1 MANTFSANY
10 SLVKSEIGGDNQNWG
25 TNIHSTI
32 DAVDSQLVNKLDTEI
47 AKADTSSAIS
57 FTGGGSNTITAA
69 SGNLFEDFK
78 TGDKIKISGASSGGN
93 NGTHVI
99 ASKTNQN
106 TIVVTAASTLVNEGT
121 LHSGTGTPTITY
133 NLVLEPAT
141 IDAGDVTVS
150 DSLTVEGN
158 TTLGNANT
166 DTVTFTGKVAT
177 DILPSA
183 DGSYDLGGTGA
194 EWQDLHIDGTA
205 NIDALVADGTYA
217 LSGSGTI
224 AGCSSL
230 TLTGTT
236 ISMSGYTIGS
246 NAEGTRTVSTSAP
259 SGGANGDIHYEY

>member
-1 MANTFSANY
+1 MANTFTTNY

-25 TNIHSTI
+25 TNIHNTI
-32 DAVDSQLVNKLDTEI
+32 TAVDSQLVNKLDTEI

-78 TGDKIKISGASSGGN
+78 TGDKIKISGASSGAN

-106 TIVVTAASTLVNEGT
+106 TIVVTGASTLATESAGQ
-121 LHSGTGTPTITY
+121 TISY
-133 NLVLEPAT
+133 NLVFEPAT
-141 IDAGDVTVS
+141 IDAGVTTV

-158 TTLGNANT
+158 TTLGDANT

-246 NAEGTRTVSTSAP
+246 NAEGVRTVSTGEP
-259 SGGANGDIHYEY
+259 SGGNNGDVHYEY

>member
-1 MANTFSANY
+1 MANTFTTNY

-25 TNIHSTI
+25 TNIHNTI
-32 DAVDSQLVNKLDTEI
+32 TAVDSQLVNKLDTEI
-47 AKADTSSAIS
+47 AKVQTSTVIS

-78 TGDKIKISGASSGGN
+78 TGDKIKISGASSGAN

-106 TIVVTAASTLVNEGT
+106 TIVVTGASTLATESAGQ
-121 LHSGTGTPTITY
+121 TISY
-133 NLVLEPAT
+133 NLVFEPAT
-141 IDAGDVTVS
+141 IDAGVTTV

-158 TTLGNANT
+158 TTLGDANT

-183 DGSYDLGGTGA
+183 DGQYDLGGTGA

-217 LSGSGTI
+217 LSGSCTI

-246 NAEGTRTVSTSAP
+246 NAEGVRTVGTGAP
-259 SGGANGDIHYEY
+259 SGGENGDIHYEY

>member
-1 MANTFSANY
+1 MKI
-10 SLVKSEIGGDNQNWG
+10 L
-25 TNIHSTI
+25 
-32 DAVDSQLVNKLDTEI
+32 KLDTI
-47 AKADTSSAIS
+47 
-57 FTGGGSNTITAA
+57 
-69 SGNLFEDFK
+69 
-78 TGDKIKISGASSGGN
+78 
-93 NGTHVI
+93 VI
-99 ASKTNQN
+99 
-106 TIVVTAASTLVNEGT
+106 TAASTLADESAGQ
-121 LHSGTGTPTITY
+121 TISY
-133 NLVLEPAT
+133 NLVFEPAT

-246 NAEGTRTVSTSAP
+246 NAEGVRTVSTGEP
-259 SGGANGDIHYEY
+259 SGGNNGDVHYEY

>member
-47 AKADTSSAIS
+47 AKVQTSTVIS

-78 TGDKIKISGASSGGN
+78 TGDKIKISGASSGAN

-106 TIVVTAASTLVNEGT
+106 TIVVTGASTLATESAGQ
-121 LHSGTGTPTITY
+121 TISY
-133 NLVLEPAT
+133 NLVFEPAT
-141 IDAGDVTVS
+141 IDAGVTTV

-158 TTLGNANT
+158 TTLGDANT

-246 NAEGTRTVSTSAP
+246 NAEGVRTVSTSAP

>member
-32 DAVDSQLVNKLDTEI
+32 DAVDTQLVNKVDAGI
-47 AKADTSSAIS
+47 IKAQTSSAIS
-57 FTGGGSNTITAA
+57 FTASGRIITAA

-106 TIVVTAASTLVNEGT
+106 TIVVTGASTLATESAGQ
-121 LHSGTGTPTITY
+121 TISY
-133 NLVLEPAT
+133 NLVFEPAT

-230 TLTGTT
+230 TLTGTS
-236 ISMSGYTIGS
+236 INMSGYTIGS

>member
-1 MANTFSANY
+1 MANTFTTNY

-25 TNIHSTI
+25 QNVHNTI
-32 DAVDSQLVNKLDTEI
+32 TAVDSQLVNKLDTEI
-47 AKADTSSAIS
+47 AKVQTSTAIS
-57 FTGGGSNTITAA
+57 FTASGRIITAA

-78 TGDKIKISGASSGGN
+78 SGDKIKMSGTSSGGN

-106 TIVVTAASTLVNEGT
+106 TIVITAASTLADESAGQ
-121 LHSGTGTPTITY
+121 TISY
-133 NLVLEPAT
+133 NLVFEPAT
-141 IDAGDVTVS
+141 IDAGVTTV

-158 TTLGNANT
+158 TTLGDANT

-246 NAEGTRTVSTSAP
+246 NAEGVRTVGTSAP
-259 SGGANGDIHYEY
+259 SSSDGANGDIHYEY

>member
-1 MANTFSANY
+1 MANTFTTNY

-25 TNIHSTI
+25 TNIHNTI
-32 DAVDSQLVNKLDTEI
+32 TAVDSQLVNKLDTEI
-47 AKADTSSAIS
+47 AKVQTSTVIS
-57 FTGGGSNTITAA
+57 FTASGRIITAA

-78 TGDKIKISGASSGGN
+78 SGDKIKISGASSGGN

-106 TIVVTAASTLVNEGT
+106 TIVITAASTLADESAGQ
-121 LHSGTGTPTITY
+121 TISY
-133 NLVLEPAT
+133 NLVFEPAT
-141 IDAGDVTVS
+141 IDAGVTTV

-158 TTLGNANT
+158 TTLGDANT

-246 NAEGTRTVSTSAP
+246 NAEGVRTVGTSAP
-259 SGGANGDIHYEY
+259 SSSDGANGDIHYEY

>member
-1 MANTFSANY
+1 MANTFTTNY

-25 TNIHSTI
+25 TNIHNTI
-32 DAVDSQLVNKLDTEI
+32 TAVDSQLVNKLDTEI
-47 AKADTSSAIS
+47 AKVQTSTVIS

-78 TGDKIKISGASSGGN
+78 TGDKIKISGASSGAN

-106 TIVVTAASTLVNEGT
+106 TIVVTGASTLATESAGQ
-121 LHSGTGTPTITY
+121 TISY
-133 NLVLEPAT
+133 NLVFEPAT
-141 IDAGDVTVS
+141 IDAGVTTV

-158 TTLGNANT
+158 TTLGDANT

-246 NAEGTRTVSTSAP
+246 NAEGVRTVGTDAP
-259 SGGANGDIHYEY
+259 SGGENGDIHYEY

>member
-1 MANTFSANY
+1 MANTFTTNY

-106 TIVVTAASTLVNEGT
+106 TIVVTGASTLATESAGQ
-121 LHSGTGTPTITY
+121 TISY
-133 NLVLEPAT
+133 NLVFEPAT

-246 NAEGTRTVSTSAP
+246 NAEGVRTVSTGEP
-259 SGGANGDIHYEY
+259 SGGNNGDVHYEY

>member
-1 MANTFSANY
+1 MANTFTTNY

-25 TNIHSTI
+25 QNVHNTI
-32 DAVDSQLVNKLDTEI
+32 TAVDSQLVNKLDTEI
-47 AKADTSSAIS
+47 AKVQTSTAIS
-57 FTGGGSNTITAA
+57 FTASGRIITAA

-78 TGDKIKISGASSGGN
+78 TGDKIKMSGASSGGN

-106 TIVVTAASTLVNEGT
+106 TIVITAASTLADESAGQ
-121 LHSGTGTPTITY
+121 TISY
-133 NLVLEPAT
+133 NLVFEPAT
-141 IDAGDVTVS
+141 IDAGVTTV

-158 TTLGNANT
+158 TTLGDANT

-259 SGGANGDIHYEY
+259 SSSDGANGDIHYEY

>member
-32 DAVDSQLVNKLDTEI
+32 DAVDSHLVNKLDTEI

-106 TIVVTAASTLVNEGT
+106 TIVVSGASTLATESAGQ
-121 LHSGTGTPTITY
+121 TISY
-133 NLVLEPAT
+133 NLVFEPAT

-246 NAEGTRTVSTSAP
+246 NAEGVRTVSTGEP
-259 SGGANGDIHYEY
+259 SGGNNGDVHYEY

>member
-1 MANTFSANY
+1 MS
-10 SLVKSEIGGDNQNWG
+10 G
-25 TNIHSTI
+25 
-32 DAVDSQLVNKLDTEI
+32 
-47 AKADTSSAIS
+47 SS
-57 FTGGGSNTITAA
+57 F
-69 SGNLFEDFK
+69 
-78 TGDKIKISGASSGGN
+78 GGN
-93 NGTHVI
+93 NGTHVV

-121 LHSGTGTPTITY
+121 LHDGTNTPTITY
-133 NLVLEPAT
+133 NLVFEPAT
-141 IDAGDVTVS
+141 IDAGVTTV

-158 TTLGNANT
+158 TTFGDANT

-246 NAEGTRTVSTSAP
+246 NAEGTRFVGTSAP
-259 SGGANGDIHYEY
+259 SSSDGANGDIHYEY

>member
-1 MANTFSANY
+1 MANTFTTNY

-25 TNIHSTI
+25 TNIHNTI
-32 DAVDSQLVNKLDTEI
+32 TAVDSQLVNKLDTEI
-47 AKADTSSAIS
+47 AKVQTSTVIS

-78 TGDKIKISGASSGGN
+78 TGDKIKISGASSGAN

-106 TIVVTAASTLVNEGT
+106 TIVVTGASTLATESAGQ
-121 LHSGTGTPTITY
+121 TISY
-133 NLVLEPAT
+133 NLVFEPAT
-141 IDAGDVTVS
+141 IDAGVTTV

-158 TTLGNANT
+158 TTLGDANT

-246 NAEGTRTVSTSAP
+246 NAEGVRTVSTGEP
-259 SGGANGDIHYEY
+259 SGGNNGDVHYEY

>member
-1 MANTFSANY
+1 MANTFTTNY

-25 TNIHSTI
+25 TNIHNTI
-32 DAVDSQLVNKLDTEI
+32 TAVDSQLVNKLDTEI
-47 AKADTSSAIS
+47 AKVQTSTVIS

-106 TIVVTAASTLVNEGT
+106 TIVVTGASTLATESAGQ
-121 LHSGTGTPTITY
+121 TISY
-133 NLVLEPAT
+133 NLVFEPAT

-246 NAEGTRTVSTSAP
+246 NAEGVRTVSTGEP
-259 SGGANGDIHYEY
+259 SGGNNGDVHYEY

>member
-106 TIVVTAASTLVNEGT
+106 TIVVTGASTLATESAGQ
-121 LHSGTGTPTITY
+121 TISY
-133 NLVLEPAT
+133 NLVFEPAT

-246 NAEGTRTVSTSAP
+246 NAEGVRTVSTGEP
-259 SGGANGDIHYEY
+259 SGGNNGDVHYEY

>member
-1 MANTFSANY
+1 MANTFTTNY

-25 TNIHSTI
+25 TNIHNTI
-32 DAVDSQLVNKLDTEI
+32 TAVDSQLVNKLDTEI

-106 TIVVTAASTLVNEGT
+106 TIVVTGASTLATESAGQ
-121 LHSGTGTPTITY
+121 TISY
-133 NLVLEPAT
+133 NLVFEPAT

-246 NAEGTRTVSTSAP
+246 NAEGVRTVSTGEP
-259 SGGANGDIHYEY
+259 SGGNNGDVHYEY

>member
-78 TGDKIKISGASSGGN
+78 TGDKIKISGASSGGK

-106 TIVVTAASTLVNEGT
+106 TIVVTGASTLATESAGQ
-121 LHSGTGTPTITY
+121 TISY
-133 NLVLEPAT
+133 NLVFEPAT

-246 NAEGTRTVSTSAP
+246 NAEGVRTVSTGEP
-259 SGGANGDIHYEY
+259 SGGNNGDVHYEY

>member
-1 MANTFSANY
+1 MANTFTTNY

-25 TNIHSTI
+25 QNVHNTI
-32 DAVDSQLVNKLDTEI
+32 TAVDSQLVNKLDTEI
-47 AKADTSSAIS
+47 AKVQTSTAIS
-57 FTGGGSNTITAA
+57 FTASGRIITAA

-78 TGDKIKISGASSGGN
+78 SGDKIKMSGASSGGN

-106 TIVVTAASTLVNEGT
+106 TIVITAASTLADESAGQ
-121 LHSGTGTPTITY
+121 TISY
-133 NLVLEPAT
+133 NLVFEPAT
-141 IDAGDVTVS
+141 IDAGVTTV

-158 TTLGNANT
+158 TTLGDANT

-246 NAEGTRTVSTSAP
+246 NAEGVRTVGTSAP
-259 SGGANGDIHYEY
+259 SSSDGANGDIHYEY

>member
-1 MANTFSANY
+1 MANTFTTNY

-25 TNIHSTI
+25 QNVHNTI
-32 DAVDSQLVNKLDTEI
+32 TAVDSQLVNKLDTEI
-47 AKADTSSAIS
+47 AKVQTSTAIS
-57 FTGGGSNTITAA
+57 FTASGRIITAA

-78 TGDKIKISGASSGGN
+78 TGDKIKMSGASNGGN

-106 TIVVTAASTLVNEGT
+106 TIVITAASTLADESAGQ
-121 LHSGTGTPTITY
+121 TISY
-133 NLVLEPAT
+133 NLVFEPAT
-141 IDAGDVTVS
+141 IDAGVTTV

-158 TTLGNANT
+158 TTLGDANT

-246 NAEGTRTVSTSAP
+246 NAEGVRTVGTSAP
-259 SGGANGDIHYEY
+259 SSSDGANGDIHYEY

>member
-99 ASKTNQN
+99 SSNTNQN
-106 TIVVTAASTLVNEGT
+106 TNVVTGASTLATESAGQ
-121 LHSGTGTPTITY
+121 TISY
-133 NLVLEPAT
+133 NLVFEPAT

-246 NAEGTRTVSTSAP
+246 NAEGVRTVSTGEP
-259 SGGANGDIHYEY
+259 SGGNNGDVHYEY

>member
-32 DAVDSQLVNKLDTEI
+32 DAVDTQLVNKVDAGI
-47 AKADTSSAIS
+47 IKAQTSTAIS
-57 FTGGGSNTITAA
+57 FTASGRIITAA

-78 TGDKIKISGASSGGN
+78 SGDKIKMSGASNGGN

-106 TIVVTAASTLVNEGT
+106 TIVVTAASTLADESAGQ
-121 LHSGTGTPTITY
+121 TISY
-133 NLVLEPAT
+133 NLVFEPAT
-141 IDAGDVTVS
+141 IDAGVTTV

-158 TTLGNANT
+158 TTLGDANT

-217 LSGSGTI
+217 LSGAGTI

-246 NAEGTRTVSTSAP
+246 NAEGARTVGTSAP
-259 SGGANGDIHYEY
+259 SSSDGANGDIHYEY